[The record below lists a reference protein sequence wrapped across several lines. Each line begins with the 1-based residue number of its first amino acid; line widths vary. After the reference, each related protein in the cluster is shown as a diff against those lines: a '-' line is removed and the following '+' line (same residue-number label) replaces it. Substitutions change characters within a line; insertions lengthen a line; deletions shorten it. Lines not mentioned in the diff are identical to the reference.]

1 MNLTSIN
8 SRFKGVI
15 FDIDGTLTYTNRL
28 IFDSFNHI
36 TEKYLGRKYSDK
48 EIIGFFGPT
57 EDVILKEL
65 CKENYDAAR
74 NDYYKYYK
82 ENHSIAQM
90 YEGIRELIIDLK
102 NHNILLSIFTGK
114 GRTSSL
120 ITLDELGI
128 TEYFDLIVT
137 GDDVQNHKPSPEGII
152 KFLQEFDL
160 NPKEVLMIGDAPSDI
175 KASKEAGVHIASVVW
190 DSYSEIEVRKLNGEN
205 IFHTVEELRNY
216 IFKSLGNAQ
225 SVS

>member
-1 MNLTSIN
+1 MRT
-8 SRFKGVI
+8 RFKGVI

-36 TEKYLGRKYSDK
+36 AEKYLGKKYSDK

-65 CKENYDAAR
+65 CKENYPAAR
-74 NDYYKYYK
+74 KDYYNYYK

-90 YEGIRELIIDLK
+90 FDGFRELIIDLK
-102 NHNILLSIFTGK
+102 NAGVLLSIFTGK

-128 TEYFDLIVT
+128 TEYFDMIVT

-152 KFLQEFDL
+152 KFLKKFNI
-160 NPKEVLMIGDAPSDI
+160 NPNDVLMIGDAPSDV

-190 DSYSEIEVRKLNGEN
+190 DSYSEIEVRKLNSGN
-205 IFHTVEELRNY
+205 TFHTVEELRNY
-216 IFKSLGNAQ
+216 IFK
-225 SVS
+225 V

>member
-1 MNLTSIN
+1 MEL
-8 SRFKGVI
+8 RFKGVI

-36 TEKYLGRKYSDK
+36 TEKYLNKKYSDK

-65 CKENYDAAR
+65 CKENFDAAR
-74 NDYYKYYK
+74 KDYYNYYK

-90 YEGIRELIIDLK
+90 YEGIRELIIELK
-102 NHNILLSIFTGK
+102 NKGVLLSIFTGK

-120 ITLDELGI
+120 ITLDELGL

-137 GDDVQNHKPSPEGII
+137 GDDVENHKPSPEGII
-152 KFLQEFDL
+152 KFLRKFNLKPFQ
-160 NPKEVLMIGDAPSDI
+160 VLMIGDAPSDI

-190 DSYSEIEVRKLNGEN
+190 DSYSEAEVKKLNSEN
-205 IFHTVEELRNY
+205 IFHTVKELRNY
-216 IFKSLGNAQ
+216 IFKL
-225 SVS
+225 